1 MRFGF
6 GGGFDRLRIR
16 GERRIGIGD
25 RILDGVGRK
34 PQKRLL
40 VPRRPSRA
48 LPPRGGALGRL
59 EPEDL
64 LFGDALERLVPEAG
78 RCVSALHAGEFVL
91 EHGFVREAGIEDVRQ
106 VPVDEADAVLGL
118 RRVERNDVGL
128 EILGERGVVQRQGC
142 MGCREETR
150 ACDDEGGQQKGWHRG
165 GGLAWKYRHVAEDTF
180 FQSAEKPRMVRH
192 AECQTCGLEAHAGI
206 KAAEALLPELTSS
219 TCAKKGIHEIK
230 EE

>member
-64 LFGDALERLVPEAG
+64 LFGDALERLVPETG
-78 RCVSALHAGEFVL
+78 RCVSTLHAGEFVL
-91 EHGFVREAGIEDVRQ
+91 KHGLVREAGVEDVRQ

-118 RRVERNDVGL
+118 RRFERSDVGL

-142 MGCREETR
+142 MGCRVKTR
-150 ACDDEGGQQKGWHRG
+150 ACDDEGTQKG
-165 GGLAWKYRHVAEDTF
+165 
-180 FQSAEKPRMVRH
+180 
-192 AECQTCGLEAHAGI
+192 
-206 KAAEALLPELTSS
+206 
-219 TCAKKGIHEIK
+219 
-230 EE
+230 

>member
-118 RRVERNDVGL
+118 RWVEGGDVGL
-128 EILGERGVVQRQGC
+128 EILGERRVV
-142 MGCREETR
+142 
-150 ACDDEGGQQKGWHRG
+150 
-165 GGLAWKYRHVAEDTF
+165 
-180 FQSAEKPRMVRH
+180 
-192 AECQTCGLEAHAGI
+192 
-206 KAAEALLPELTSS
+206 
-219 TCAKKGIHEIK
+219 
-230 EE
+230 